1 MSNFAL
7 DVNSPQGDII
17 SSLNYVLANLN
28 TNAITSNVIIDI
40 VGNVLANANVVTTN
54 STSGQLSSVNQGTIS
69 YLYNYVN
76 VKYANNNTGSIG
88 FSSNCTGKSYYGI
101 HNTNNGTISTN
112 PADYNWSQV
121 AGGFGT
127 TKGLYYTP
135 SGGGTVYFAI
145 ATTPPSS
152 RYLPVIDNTP
162 IYLQNLAN
170 SIVQTYNITPGAVTN
185 VSIAANTIT
194 GNNVQ
199 PNTLTALQIADRT
212 LSSAQI
218 ALQGITGNVIAQN
231 TITGNLVALNTITG
245 NLVVPGTITGNLIQ
259 ANTITGNLVAANTI
273 QGSSIVAGSI
283 TATQI
288 AAGTLTV
295 ANSIQSTDAVFGSY
309 TSPGFWLD
317 ANTGTARF
325 GSTISVGNNLAV
337 GNNAVIG
344 DTLVVGN
351 NTVIGDTL
359 AVGNNAVIGSNLAV
373 GNNAVIGNKL
383 TVGSNAA
390 IGGNLTVGNNAVI
403 GNNLAVGNNTVIG
416 DTLVVGNNTIIGN
429 NLAIGNNAQIGGN
442 LTVAGLITSANLNSN
457 TVQTTTLVQNATSTI
472 GANTVYSTYTINS
485 PVSGTTYP
493 MGANVNISNVQPGW
507 SFIASAFSTP
517 TLTFTPSAPTGGV
530 TFRLVIKAQDPN
542 GTIIASPTLTTSVI
556 TWVANAVNI
565 SFVVMTFPSAYLN
578 TITGNITGTYKF
590 WLEQSATWS
599 TGTTTTFEDGGRGL
613 TISVFKR

>member
-145 ATTPPSS
+145 ATTPPSG

-194 GNNVQ
+194 GNNINA
-199 PNTLTALQIADRT
+199 NTINGYNILSGAITSLQVADRT
-212 LSSAQI
+212 LSQAQI
-218 ALQGITGNVIAQN
+218 ALGAITGNVISQQTLTGNLIALN

-245 NLVVPGTITGNLIQ
+245 NLVAQNTITGNLIVPGTITGNLIQ
-259 ANTITGNLVAANTI
+259 ANTITGNLVQANTI
-273 QGSSIVAGSI
+273 QGNSIVSGSI
-283 TATQI
+283 TADQL
-288 AAGTLTV
+288 AANAITVNTVVSTGATLD
-295 ANSIQSTDAVFGSY
+295 NFSSQ
-309 TSPGFWLD
+309 GFWLD
-317 ANTGTARF
+317 GNTGNARF
-325 GSTISVGNNLAV
+325 GNIMSIGNNLGV
-337 GNNAVIG
+337 GNNAV
-344 DTLVVGN
+344 VGN
-351 NTVIGDTL
+351 N
-359 AVGNNAVIGSNLAV
+359 
-373 GNNAVIGNKL
+373 
-383 TVGSNAA
+383 
-390 IGGNLTVGNNAVI
+390 
-403 GNNLAVGNNTVIG
+403 
-416 DTLVVGNNTIIGN
+416 LVV
-429 NLAIGNNAQIGGN
+429 GNNAQIGGN
-442 LTVAGLITSANLNSN
+442 LQVAGLITTGALN
-457 TVQTTTLVQNATSTI
+457 
-472 GANTVYSTYTINS
+472 ANTVATTTIVQGAVTSIFTNSVFVTSNVSS
-485 PVSGTTYP
+485 PVAYQLYA
-493 MGANVNISNVQPGW
+493 MGANVDVTGVNPSTSTFLVSASTGPALFFNSGTGPGAPAVYNVAFQITVQLPDGTEDQVYYYVPVINWVNYYENMFYVPNIQ
-507 SFIASAFSTP
+507 
-517 TLTFTPSAPTGGV
+517 LTNWQLGPYNQS
-530 TFRLVIKAQDPN
+530 
-542 GTIIASPTLTTSVI
+542 
-556 TWVANAVNI
+556 
-565 SFVVMTFPSAYLN
+565 
-578 TITGNITGTYKF
+578 GTYKF
-590 WLEQSATWS
+590 FLKQAWFPGSYQGGYSPYIP
-599 TGTTTTFEDGGRGL
+599 TFLLDQGRTL
-613 TISVFKR
+613 SVQQIKR

>member
-245 NLVVPGTITGNLIQ
+245 NLVVPGTITGNL
-259 ANTITGNLVAANTI
+259 VAANTI
-273 QGSSIVAGSI
+273 QGNSIVAGSI
-283 TATQI
+283 TSTQI
-288 AAGTLTV
+288 AVGTLTV

-351 NTVIGDTL
+351 NTVIG
-359 AVGNNAVIGSNLAV
+359 NNLA
-373 GNNAVIGNKL
+373 
-383 TVGSNAA
+383 VGSNAA
-390 IGGNLTVGNNAVI
+390 VGNNLTV
-403 GNNLAVGNNTVIG
+403 
-416 DTLVVGNNTIIGN
+416 
-429 NLAIGNNAQIGGN
+429 GNNAQIGGN
-442 LTVAGLITSANLNSN
+442 LQVVGLITTGNLNAN
-457 TVQTTTLVQNATSTI
+457 TVQTTTMVPNSATYTAGYQGPYQQINTPTALYSGYDGSFYYYQTAHFANVFLSVPTTTPTITNIISGYIDLFGVATSTVNWI
-472 GANTVYSTYTINS
+472 PQMYCGLLRFVNADLGNLTSVAGSYVTTPAYSIFS
-485 PVSGTTYP
+485 SGTNFTTQTRVAYRNP
-493 MGANVNISNVQPGW
+493 EVSIIDVYTPSTPVANVGYIFYWG
-507 SFIASAFSTP
+507 SFI
-517 TLTFTPSAPTGGV
+517 GV
-530 TFRLVIKAQDPN
+530 TSNTRPTISYDLQN
-542 GTIIASPTLTTSVI
+542 G
-556 TWVANAVNI
+556 W
-565 SFVVMTFPSAYLN
+565 
-578 TITGNITGTYKF
+578 
-590 WLEQSATWS
+590 
-599 TGTTTTFEDGGRGL
+599 GL
-613 TISVFKR
+613 TITNYRR

>member
-245 NLVVPGTITGNLIQ
+245 NLVVPGTITGNL
-259 ANTITGNLVAANTI
+259 VAANTI
-273 QGSSIVAGSI
+273 QGNSIVAGSI
-283 TATQI
+283 TSTQI
-288 AAGTLTV
+288 AVGTLTV

-351 NTVIGDTL
+351 NTVIG
-359 AVGNNAVIGSNLAV
+359 NNLA
-373 GNNAVIGNKL
+373 
-383 TVGSNAA
+383 VGSNAA
-390 IGGNLTVGNNAVI
+390 VGNN
-403 GNNLAVGNNTVIG
+403 LTVGNNTVIG
-416 DTLVVGNNTIIGN
+416 GNLQVVGLITTGNLNANTVTTTTMIPNSATYTAGYQGPYQQINTPTPLYSGYDGSYYYYQTAHFANMYLSVPTTTPTITNIISGYID
-429 NLAIGNNAQIGGN
+429 LYGVATSTVSWLPQMYCGLLRFVNADLGN
-442 LTVAGLITSANLNSN
+442 LTAVAGTYITTPAYNIFSPGTNYTTQTRFPLRN
-457 TVQTTTLVQNATSTI
+457 TE
-472 GANTVYSTYTINS
+472 
-485 PVSGTTYP
+485 VS
-493 MGANVNISNVQPGW
+493 I
-507 SFIASAFSTP
+507 IDI
-517 TLTFTPSAPTGGV
+517 FTPSTTIANVGYIFYWGSFIGV
-530 TFRLVIKAQDPN
+530 TSNTRPTISYDGQN
-542 GTIIASPTLTTSVI
+542 GWDL
-556 TWVANAVNI
+556 
-565 SFVVMTFPSAYLN
+565 
-578 TITGNITGTYKF
+578 TITNY
-590 WLEQSATWS
+590 
-599 TGTTTTFEDGGRGL
+599 R
-613 TISVFKR
+613 R